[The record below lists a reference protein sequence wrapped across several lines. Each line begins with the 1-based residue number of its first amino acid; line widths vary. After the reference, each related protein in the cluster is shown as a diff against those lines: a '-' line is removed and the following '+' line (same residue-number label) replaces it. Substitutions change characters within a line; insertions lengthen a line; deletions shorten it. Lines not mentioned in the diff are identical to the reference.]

1 MARDCDFL
9 EHERIMDYS
18 MLVGLHFRETTPSG
32 TVTPCSRSSDSCT
45 PTGFDD
51 GGPRLS
57 GVDIDHL
64 IVDPTRYIV
73 IQLILAKVSIFYNS
87 HKALLKI
94 IKN

>member
-1 MARDCDFL
+1 
-9 EHERIMDYS
+9 MDYS

-32 TVTPCSRSSDSCT
+32 TVTPCGRNSECRT

-64 IVDPTRYIV
+64 IVDPTRYIF
-73 IQLILAKVSIFYNS
+73 IQLILAKVSIAFITFN
-87 HKALLKI
+87 
-94 IKN
+94 